1 MSSNSPKNDERRGFP
16 SAPNV
21 NFHFIPE
28 VIEHSRSA
36 ADGLA
41 PVESTDLS
49 SWFDQPIEETSG
61 KPLENVYG
69 QGFCEHPIALL
80 GTGADA
86 TTGEVITEKVYYT
99 SCGNR
104 RHAKCAACSRVY
116 QRDAWHVIQS
126 GLATSDIPALFLTL
140 TAPPM
145 GKPKKNPKSGN
156 GFDDLWCP
164 HHKVGACGCGKNHPE
179 GSSLIGSPR
188 FPDVFD
194 YRRAAS
200 WNASSS
206 ALFAD
211 FMRRWRKA
219 RKRAGCTEPIGYL
232 RIGEHHRRS
241 LLHHHLLVRQGH
253 SEELIRE
260 ALAGARVHADGYEH
274 RYGENCQIKLLTA
287 GDVSQR
293 RKLSNYLAKYLCK
306 GISSENT
313 AKGALLEHY
322 TKMRRASV
330 ELSAR
335 RKPRCKWQ
343 LANPEQVCTCSPCR
357 QARAH
362 RNRAWEQLGHAGH
375 VLSKSSAHGAKWGKT
390 LGECREQRSAY
401 NRSAKPSDILYKWEY
416 VSQGYDNSAEGQLK
430 ETLSR
435 IYREIQQRPPPVES
449 GAVSTALRSAPSPV
463 LADTRSV

>member
-1 MSSNSPKNDERRGFP
+1 MSSNRPENDEGRGFL
-16 SAPNV
+16 SAPRV
-21 NFHFIPE
+21 NLHFIPE

-36 ADGLA
+36 ADGFA
-41 PVESTDLS
+41 PVESADLA
-49 SWFDQPIEETSG
+49 SWFDQPGEETSG
-61 KPLENVYG
+61 EPLENVYG
-69 QGFCEHPIALL
+69 QGFCEDPIALL
-80 GTGADA
+80 GIGANPA
-86 TTGEVITEKVYYT
+86 TGEVISEKVYYT

-104 RHAKCAACSRVY
+104 RHAKCVACSRVY

-145 GKPKKNPKSGN
+145 GKPKKNPQQSGN
-156 GFDDLWCP
+156 GFNDLWCP
-164 HHKVGACGCGKNHPE
+164 HHKLVACGCGKNHPE
-179 GSSLIGSPR
+179 DSSLIGAPR
-188 FPDVFD
+188 FPDRFD

-219 RKRAGCTEPIGYL
+219 RKRAGCTDPIGYL
-232 RIGEHHRRS
+232 RIGEHHRRG

-274 RYGENCQIKLLTA
+274 RYGDNCQIKLLPA

-306 GISSENT
+306 GISSET
-313 AKGALLEHY
+313 LAKGALLKHY
-322 TKMRRASV
+322 TGLRRATI
-330 ELSAR
+330 ELSTR

-343 LANPEQVCTCSPCR
+343 LGNPGEICTCSLCR

-375 VLSKSSAHGAKWGKT
+375 VLSKSSAHGAKWG
-390 LGECREQRSAY
+390 
-401 NRSAKPSDILYKWEY
+401 
-416 VSQGYDNSAEGQLK
+416 
-430 ETLSR
+430 
-435 IYREIQQRPPPVES
+435 
-449 GAVSTALRSAPSPV
+449 
-463 LADTRSV
+463 